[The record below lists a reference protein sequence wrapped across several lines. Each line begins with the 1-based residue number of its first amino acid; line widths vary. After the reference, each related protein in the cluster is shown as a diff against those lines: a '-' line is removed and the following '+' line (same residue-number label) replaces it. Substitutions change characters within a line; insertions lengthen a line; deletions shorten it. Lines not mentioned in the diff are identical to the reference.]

1 MNKPQSFI
9 DRDRADSLLEKW
21 APVLEYS
28 SDSVAPIEDDHTRL
42 NTAILLENQEKWC
55 IEEAN
60 TAGNGGSFGDGASM
74 NNIYNPP
81 GTVGSGDNYAPGDA
95 RLPKVLIPMIRRTF
109 PELITNEIVGV
120 QPMSGPV
127 GLAFALRYAYQSDTL
142 GSGIDGKGTRQTG
155 ADPGYIPNRATTTG
169 PGNVPGQHPNLSGGN
184 QLYSGAGGLPGDE
197 LGYQLL
203 DTRFTGSSSTRLSGT
218 PDGSSWTFADQD
230 KGVAQ
235 ILSAFEITG
244 NIPQVEVKFEK
255 TAVEAGT
262 RRLGARWSVELEQD
276 LKNMNGIDIDA
287 EITNA
292 MSYEIQAEIDREM
305 LMRMIQA
312 ALGAG
317 LNKGFSIWSPAS
329 ADGRWMVERNRD
341 FYQRLIIEAN
351 RIAVRNRRGAANF
364 IVATPRVCAILEM
377 LPEFQW
383 VPVQGDVN
391 TQPVG
396 IAKVGSVGGRF
407 NVYRDTRTEVQ
418 NNAAYNNPNVS
429 EYSGATANIEYALL
443 GYKGPEFYDT
453 GIIYCPYIPVMV
465 QRTIGPNDFAP
476 RVGLL
481 TRYGVVDNIFGADL
495 YYHVV
500 LVQGLG
506 TAFTPASQSVY
517 F

>member
-9 DRDRADSLLEKW
+9 DRDRADTLLEKW

-28 SDSVAPIEDDHTRL
+28 SDSVKPIEDDHTRL

-60 TAGNGGSFGDGASM
+60 SAGNGGSFGSGPSVS
-74 NNIYNPP
+74 NVYNPASN
-81 GTVGSGDNYAPGDA
+81 VQSNDNYATGDA

-127 GLAFALRYAYQSDTL
+127 GLAFALRYAYQSDFL
-142 GSGIDGKGTRQTG
+142 GNGTDGTGTG
-155 ADPGYIPNRATTTG
+155 AGAPNRSTTTG
-169 PGNVPGQHPNLSGGN
+169 PGVPAGNVSNNPAYGG
-184 QLYSGAGGLPGDE
+184 SGGLPADE

-203 DTRFTGSSSTRLSGT
+203 DTRFTGASAANLSGAAG
-218 PDGSSWTFADQD
+218 DWNFAAQDQ
-230 KGVAQ
+230 GVAQ
-235 ILSAFEITG
+235 VLSAFEITG
-244 NIPQVEVKFEK
+244 NIPQIEVKFEK

-317 LNKGFSIWSPAS
+317 ATQGYSIWTPAS
-329 ADGRWMVERNRD
+329 ADGRWLVERNRD

-364 IVATPRVCAILEM
+364 VVATPRVCAILEM

-396 IAKVGSVGGRF
+396 IAKVGSLGGRF

-418 NNAAYNNPNVS
+418 GNPAYRSSGDGSNADAYAAGTG
-429 EYSGATANIEYALL
+429 GALTSTGIEYALL

-481 TRYGVVDNIFGADL
+481 TRYGVVDNIFGANL
-495 YYHVV
+495 YYHVI

>member
-9 DRDRADSLLEKW
+9 DKNRADTLLEKW
-21 APVLEYS
+21 APVLDYS
-28 SDSVAPIEDDHTRL
+28 SDSVKTISDDTTRL

-55 IEEAN
+55 LEEAN
-60 TAGNGGSFGDGASM
+60 TSGGALGGTAGLAGGSVGNSDSYANGDQ
-74 NNIYNPP
+74 
-81 GTVGSGDNYAPGDA
+81 

-109 PELITNEIVGV
+109 PELISNEIVGV

-127 GLAFALRYAYQSDTL
+127 GLAFALRYAYQSDAL
-142 GSGIDGKGTRQTG
+142 GTGIDGKTTPVGS
-155 ADPGYIPNRATTTG
+155 PN
-169 PGNVPGQHPNLSGGN
+169 NVSGGGTS
-184 QLYSGAGGLPGDE
+184 YDGDPATSE
-197 LGYQLL
+197 LGYQML
-203 DTRFTGSSSTRLSGT
+203 DTRFTGAESSKLSGGAT
-218 PDGSSWTFADQD
+218 EWSFADQD
-230 KGVAQ
+230 KGVAE
-235 ILSAFEITG
+235 ILANFEITG

-276 LKNMNGIDIDA
+276 LKNMNGIDVDA

-305 LMRMIQA
+305 LMRMIQS
-312 ALGAG
+312 ALNAGSGAG
-317 LNKGFSIWSPAS
+317 YSIWSPAS
-329 ADGRWMVERNRD
+329 ADGRWLVERNRD

-364 IVATPRVCAILEM
+364 IVATPKVCAILEM

-383 VPVQGDVN
+383 VPVQGDVS

-396 IAKVGSVGGRF
+396 IAKVGSLGGRF

-418 NNAAYNNPNVS
+418 NTNVYTGSGYAAAQD
-429 EYSGATANIEYALL
+429 GIEYALL

-481 TRYGVVDNIFGADL
+481 TRYGVVDNIFGANL
-495 YYHVV
+495 YYHVI
-500 LVQGLG
+500 LVKGLG
-506 TAFTPASQSVY
+506 QTFTPGDHSTY